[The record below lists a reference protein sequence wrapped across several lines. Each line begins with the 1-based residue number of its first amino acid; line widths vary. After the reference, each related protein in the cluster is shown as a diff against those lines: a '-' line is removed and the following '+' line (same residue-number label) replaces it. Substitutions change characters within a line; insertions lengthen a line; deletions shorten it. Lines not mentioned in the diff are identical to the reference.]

1 MSKEEKLSTQLGRF
15 EKEQNRTFRS
25 ENIITKIKEPMN
37 MVNKWLDSAEE
48 RLSKLE
54 DRAKIGRERQ
64 RMGHSLVAIFG
75 KYNLLS
81 LSYYQKKYITKKN

>member
-64 RMGHSLVAIFG
+64 SERERYKNVLHIFTYVCCLR
-75 KYNLLS
+75 YNL
-81 LSYYQKKYITKKN
+81 